1 YLVAFMFCHLLGDNY
16 EAVIYSTENRFTP
29 SVHLRGNSGY
39 RGFQLE
45 DIQFNPL
52 GFNVNQLGDKLSF
65 LELKSPRFCADR
77 REHETGGFPSS
88 LD

>member
-1 YLVAFMFCHLLGDNY
+1 MCGPNGPYY

-29 SVHLRGNSGY
+29 SVHLRGDSGC
-39 RGFQLE
+39 RVLQLE

-65 LELKSPRFCADR
+65 VELKSPRFCADL